1 MLRRNTAVIAAM
13 LLAASGGAWAQD
25 AATGGKQPDKPAPKE
40 ATQPTL
46 KVGDRAPDLAIKE
59 WVKGEP
65 VTGFEKGRVYVVE
78 FWATWCGP
86 CIESMPHLS
95 ELQHKFKDKGLTI
108 IGVTR
113 EDPNNSLDAV
123 KTMVTDKGDGMG
135 YTVAWDDGR
144 KTADAYMKA
153 ANQRGIPTAFL
164 VDQKGTVAYIGHPMW
179 LDIPLEQVVAGTW
192 DSKAGGEK
200 LRAAQKRY
208 NEIMQKAGDDPKGAL
223 ADVDAFGAEYPSL
236 AGMLEDTR
244 FRILLESGQY
254 DEAYRVAGGIV
265 DKAIA
270 TKNANKLN
278 EIAWTIVDPEGSV
291 KTKDL
296 KLATRAAEKAC
307 EFTKYKDAPIL
318 DTLALAT
325 FLSGD
330 VNKAIELQTKA
341 VELAPPAMKAELEA
355 RLEEF
360 KAKSKK

>member
-13 LLAASGGAWAQD
+13 ILAASGGAWGQD
-25 AATGGKQPDKPAPKE
+25 ATTAPKQPDKAAPKE
-40 ATQPTL
+40 PTL
-46 KVGDRAPDLAIKE
+46 KVGDRAPDLSIKE

-65 VTGFEKGRVYVVE
+65 VTGFEKGRAYVVE

-86 CIESMPHLS
+86 CVDSMPHLS

-113 EDPNNSLDAV
+113 EDTRGNTLDAV
-123 KTMVTDKGDGMG
+123 KTMVSDKGDGMG

-144 KTADAYMKA
+144 KTADAYMTA

-192 DSKAGGEK
+192 DPKTGGEK
-200 LRAAQKRY
+200 LSAAQKRY
-208 NEIMQKAGDDPKGAL
+208 NDIHEKAADDPKGAL
-223 ADVDAFGAEYPSL
+223 AEIEAFRAEYPSL
-236 AGMLEDTR
+236 AGMLDDTR
-244 FRILLESGQY
+244 FQVLLESGQY
-254 DEAYRVAGGIV
+254 DEAYKAAGGIV

-270 TKNANKLN
+270 ARNPLKLN
-278 EIAWTIVDPEGSV
+278 EIAWRIVDPEGGV

-307 EFTKYKDAPIL
+307 ELTKYKDAAIL

-325 FLSGD
+325 FLGGD

-341 VELAPPAMKAELEA
+341 VELAPAPMKAELEG
-355 RLEEF
+355 RLTEF